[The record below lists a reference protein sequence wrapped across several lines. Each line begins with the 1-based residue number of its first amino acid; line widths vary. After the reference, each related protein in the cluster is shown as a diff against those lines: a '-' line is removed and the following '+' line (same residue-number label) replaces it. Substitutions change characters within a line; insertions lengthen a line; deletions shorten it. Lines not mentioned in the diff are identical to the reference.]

1 MSHKT
6 ILIGV
11 SGRGLTL
18 ARTISAHP
26 HFELAG
32 VADIDPQRLQDAAG
46 KFSVPQQGLFTDYQQ
61 AVDSG
66 LFDVAVIAL
75 PNNLHYPATR
85 DVLNASMHCL
95 TEKPFTLEM
104 SHAQELVSLADEKK
118 LVLQV
123 VQNYRTT
130 PPLPTVRQ
138 AITEQR
144 LGGLIG
150 VEGSF
155 HRNRQPRAEHEQ
167 QLPCSVLFIQGIHHL
182 DWLRSALPSPITGT
196 FARFAS
202 PPVSDWQCPSI
213 CHVILQC
220 QDGTLVNFR
229 ASYDSQGQMS
239 RYCGRWRF
247 EFEKGDLIIDDN
259 QDLWQITE
267 QGRQRNLLEK
277 FTGEADNAAPLFD
290 ALHKAI
296 TEGLEPPTSGR
307 DNLKTLKL
315 ILDIVNSAN
324 SD

>member
-95 TEKPFTLEM
+95 TEKPFTLKM
-104 SHAQELVSLADEKK
+104 SHAEELVALADKRQ
-118 LVLQV
+118 LILQV

-130 PPLPTVRQ
+130 PPLPAVRQ
-138 AITEQR
+138 AIAEQR
-144 LGGLIG
+144 LGRLLGL
-150 VEGSF
+150 EGTF

-167 QLPCSVLFIQGIHHL
+167 QLPCSVLFIQSIHHL
-182 DWLRSALPSPITGT
+182 DWLRSALPARITRTCAG
-196 FARFAS
+196 FAS
-202 PPVSDWQCPSI
+202 PPAGNWQCPSI
-213 CHVILQC
+213 CHVMLQC
-220 QDGTLVNFR
+220 QDGTLVNYR
-229 ASYDSQGQMS
+229 ASYNSQGHVTT
-239 RYCGRWRF
+239 YCGQWRF
-247 EFEKGDLIIDDN
+247 EFENGDLIIDDN
-259 QDLWQITE
+259 QDLWQITA
-267 QGRQRNLLEK
+267 QG
-277 FTGEADNAAPLFD
+277 
-290 ALHKAI
+290 
-296 TEGLEPPTSGR
+296 
-307 DNLKTLKL
+307 
-315 ILDIVNSAN
+315 
-324 SD
+324 